1 MQLLV
6 ALNAISVIVSS
17 YPIRKKLLDES
28 QRLRLPNEEIRLKAA
43 TLIDR
48 GQFLLAFYLELE
60 GSG

>member
-28 QRLRLPNEEIRLKAA
+28 QRLRLPNEEIRLKGRH
-43 TLIDR
+43 TDR
-48 GQFLLAFYLELE
+48 
-60 GSG
+60 